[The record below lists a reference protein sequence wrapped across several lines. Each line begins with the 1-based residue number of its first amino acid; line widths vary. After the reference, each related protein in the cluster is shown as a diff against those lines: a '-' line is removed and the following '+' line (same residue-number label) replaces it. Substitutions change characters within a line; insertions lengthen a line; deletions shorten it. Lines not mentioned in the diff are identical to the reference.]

1 MSETNIPSG
10 VKALLDEEAPLPT
23 VVDQGPIYKID
34 PASKIAISKNYGKL
48 WKSRLDAATTARK
61 LHVDGWNEAI
71 RYYNHDQLS
80 HRTNTRDGQS
90 GNRYFSA
97 RRNTQWSETEN
108 LVYANVRAIMPALY
122 AKNPQAEFTV
132 VDENR
137 KDFVSQ
143 IEDLVNALASRKDAP
158 GLNLKI
164 HAKQAVLS
172 AELCNLGW
180 FEFGYTE
187 RSQSLQG
194 LQQQLLDAEQRLEKA
209 KDTHEIRTIEG
220 ELMALDESFAFIT
233 AAGPFVKY
241 RAPHSIV
248 VDADATMPDFSD
260 AKYIWIEDFY
270 PTSYLN
276 ARYGSKDEDGI
287 VKSLYEPTHVLL
299 ASDKTES
306 NMENFK
312 LFETDAEAHSYGY
325 NDTAALQRAHRTKC
339 WRIWDK
345 ITRRIYLY
353 ADNKWDWPIWVEND
367 PYGLPNFY
375 PLVPLFFNTTPIG
388 AYARSPVTYYLDQQ
402 DAVNE
407 IHDEFRRARQDI
419 RENVLYDNKFN
430 KETVELWLKGQSPSA
445 HGVEVPDGRSL
456 KDMILEKP
464 NAMLKALQLF
474 DPQRSLQAI
483 DRVSGVSDV
492 LRNAQFKTNTTNRAI
507 ENYNSSTAMR
517 LDEKIDAIEDALGT
531 VFYGIGF
538 LCAQFMSQEEVASV
552 LGEKRSKGW
561 QTFDAETLRKMFGC
575 QSVGGS
581 AQKPTSAAKKQQA
594 IEMGKLLSQMAQFAP
609 SVVLETTLTMFEEA
623 FDELELPDNW
633 ADRMKQEAQAALQKG
648 RTDNAG
654 RPGSGGGGAPALQ
667 ELAAII
673 DSLPPQ
679 AKQALGTALARGVPV
694 AEALPEVLRMVS
706 NNNPAQQQR
715 TMQ

>member
-1 MSETNIPSG
+1 MSDTNLPSG
-10 VKALLDEEAPLPT
+10 VKALLDEEAPIHAT
-23 VVDQGPIYKID
+23 VDQGPMYKID
-34 PASKIAISKNYGKL
+34 PASKVAVSKNYGKL
-48 WKSRLDAATTARK
+48 WKSRLDAALSARK
-61 LHVDGWNEAI
+61 VHVDAWDEAI
-71 RYYNHDQLS
+71 RYYNHDQQS
-80 HRTNTRDGQS
+80 HRSNSSEGRS

-97 RRNTQWSETEN
+97 RRNSQWSETEN

-137 KDFVSQ
+137 KKFIKQ
-143 IEDLVNALASRKDAP
+143 IENLVNAIAARKHDP

-172 AELCNLGW
+172 AELCNLSW

-194 LQQQLLDAEQRLEKA
+194 LQEQLLDAEQRLQNA
-209 KDTHEIRTIEG
+209 KDTNEIRVIEG

-233 AAGPFVKY
+233 PAGPFVKY
-241 RAPHSIV
+241 RAPHSVV
-248 VDADATMPDFSD
+248 VDADSVMPDFSD
-260 AKYIWIEDFY
+260 ARHIFIEDMY

-276 ARYGSKDEDGI
+276 ARYGKKGDNDQI
-287 VKSLYEPTHVLL
+287 QSLYEPTHVLL
-299 ASDKTES
+299 ATDKSEGDVQ
-306 NMENFK
+306 NFK
-312 LFETDAEAHSYGY
+312 LFETDAEAHAYGY
-325 NDTAALQRAHRTKC
+325 SDKSTLQRAHRTKC

-345 ITRRIYLY
+345 ITRRVYLY

-375 PLVPLFFNTTPIG
+375 PLVPLFFNTTPLG
-388 AYARSPVTYYLDQQ
+388 AYSRGPVTYYLDQQ

-419 RENVLYDNKFN
+419 RENVLFDNRFA
-430 KETVELWLKGQSPSA
+430 KETVEAWLKGSSTSA
-445 HGVEVPDGRSL
+445 HGVEVPDGRTL
-456 KDMILEKP
+456 KDMVLEKP

-474 DPQRSLQAI
+474 DPQRALQAV

-517 LDEKIDAIEDALGT
+517 LDEKIDAIEDTLGA
-531 VFYGIGF
+531 VFYGVGF
-538 LCAQFMSQEEVASV
+538 LCAQFMTKEEVMMV
-552 LGEKRSKGW
+552 LGAQRSDEW
-561 QTFDAETLRKMFGC
+561 QNYDAQSLRAMFGC

-623 FDELELPDNW
+623 FDELELPDDW
-633 ADRMKQEAQAALQKG
+633 AERMKQEAQASLQKG

-654 RPGSGGGGAPALQ
+654 GPGGGGDGQPALQ
-667 ELAAII
+667 QLAAMI
-673 DSLPPQ
+673 DALPPQ

-715 TMQ
+715 TVQ

>member
-1 MSETNIPSG
+1 MSETNIPTN
-10 VKALLDEEAPLPT
+10 VKAMLDEEAPVPT
-23 VVDQGPIYKID
+23 VVDQGPMYRID
-34 PASKIAISKNYGKL
+34 PASKIAVSKNYGKL
-48 WKSRLDAATTARK
+48 WKSRLDAAISARK
-61 LHVDGWNEAI
+61 LHVDGWDEAI
-71 RYYNHDQLS
+71 RYYNHDQQS
-80 HRTNTRDGQS
+80 HRHNSRDGRS

-97 RRNTQWSETEN
+97 RRNTDWSETEN

-137 KDFVSQ
+137 KAFITQ
-143 IEDLVNALASRKDAP
+143 NENLVNTLASRKSSP

-180 FEFGYTE
+180 FEYGYTE

-194 LQQQLLDAEQRLEKA
+194 LQQQLLETEQRLEKA
-209 KDTHEIRTIEG
+209 KDTHEIREIEG
-220 ELMALDESFAFIT
+220 ELMALDESFAFVT
-233 AAGPFVKY
+233 ASGPFVKY
-241 RAPHSIV
+241 RSPHSVI
-248 VDADATMPDFSD
+248 VDADSVMPDFSD
-260 AKYIWIEDFY
+260 AKYIWLEDLY

-276 ARYGSKDEDGI
+276 ARYGKKDESGKVI
-287 VKSLYEPTHVLL
+287 SLYEPTHVLL
-299 ASDKTES
+299 ATSKDEGDEK
-306 NMENFK
+306 NFK
-312 LFETDAEAHSYGY
+312 LFDTNAEAHSYGY
-325 NDTAALQRAHRTKC
+325 KDNAALDRASRTKC

-345 ITRRIYLY
+345 ITRRVYLY

-367 PYGLPNFY
+367 PYGLPDFY
-375 PLVPLFFNTTPIG
+375 PLAPLFFNTSPLG

-419 RENVLYDNKFN
+419 RECILYDSRFN
-430 KETVELWLKGQSPSA
+430 KETVEKWIKGSSPSA

-456 KDMILEKP
+456 KDMIVEKP

-474 DPQRSLQAI
+474 DPQRSLQAV

-517 LDEKIDAIEDALGT
+517 LDEKIDAIEDTLGL
-531 VFYGIGF
+531 VFFGVGF
-538 LCAQFMSQEEVASV
+538 LCAQFMPQKEVAAI
-552 LGEKRSKGW
+552 LGAKKAENW
-561 QTFDAETLRKMFGC
+561 QNYDAETLRSMFSC

-581 AQKPTSAAKKQQA
+581 SQKPTSAAKKQQA
-594 IEMGKLLSQMAQFAP
+594 IEIGKLLSQMAQFAP
-609 SVVLETTLTMFEEA
+609 GVVLETTLTMFGEA
-623 FDELELPDNW
+623 FDEMELPDDW
-633 ADRMKQEAQAALQKG
+633 ERRLQEEAKAALQKG

-654 RPGSGGGGAPALQ
+654 GPAGEGGGSGDALQ
-667 ELAAII
+667 QLAAMI
-673 DSLPPQ
+673 DALPPQ

-694 AEALPEVLRMVS
+694 AEALPEVLRMVN
-706 NNNPAQQQR
+706 NNNPA
-715 TMQ
+715 

>member
-1 MSETNIPSG
+1 MSESNIPTN
-10 VKALLDEEAPLPT
+10 VKAMLDEEAPISA
-23 VVDQGPIYKID
+23 VVDQGPMYQID
-34 PASKIAISKNYGKL
+34 PSSKVAVSKNYGKL
-48 WKSRLDAATTARK
+48 WKSRLDAAMSARK
-61 LHVDGWNEAI
+61 LHVDGWDEAI

-80 HRTNTRDGQS
+80 HRVNPQEGRS

-97 RRNTQWSETEN
+97 RRNDKWSETEN

-132 VDENR
+132 VDETR
-137 KDFVSQ
+137 KKFIAQ
-143 IEDLVNALASRKDAP
+143 NEDLVNTLASRKNAP

-180 FEFGYTE
+180 FEYGYTE

-194 LQQQLLDAEQRLEKA
+194 LQEQLLETEQRLAKA
-209 KDTHEIRTIEG
+209 KDMHEIREIEG
-220 ELMALDESFAFIT
+220 QLMALDESFAFVT

-241 RAPHSIV
+241 RSPHSVV
-248 VDADATMPDFSD
+248 VDADSVMPDFSD
-260 AKYIWIEDFY
+260 AKYIWIEDVY

-276 ARYGSKDEDGI
+276 ARYGKKDENGK
-287 VKSLYEPTHVLL
+287 VTSLYEPTHVLL
-299 ASDKTES
+299 ASDKSEGDVQ
-306 NMENFK
+306 NFK
-312 LFETDAEAHSYGY
+312 LFDTNAEAHAYGY
-325 NDTAALQRAHRTKC
+325 NDNTALERASRTKC

-345 ITRRIYLY
+345 ITRRVYLY

-367 PYGLPNFY
+367 PYGLPDFY
-375 PLVPLFFNTTPIG
+375 PLVPVFFNTTPLG

-419 RENVLYDNKFN
+419 RENVLYDSRFN
-430 KETVELWLKGQSPSA
+430 KDAVEKWIKGSSPSA
-445 HGVEVPDGRSL
+445 HGVEVPDGRTL

-474 DPQRSLQAI
+474 DPQRSLQAV

-517 LDEKIDAIEDALGT
+517 LDEKIDAIEDALGS
-531 VFYGIGF
+531 VFFGIGF
-538 LCAQFMSQEEVASV
+538 LCAQFMTEREVAAV
-552 LGEKRSKGW
+552 IGIKKAEGW
-561 QTFDAETLRKMFGC
+561 QNYDAETLREMFAC

-581 AQKPTSAAKKQQA
+581 SQKPTSASKKQQA
-594 IEMGKLLSQMAQFAP
+594 IELGKLLSQMAQFAP

-623 FDELELPDNW
+623 FDELDLPDDW
-633 ADRMKQEAQAALQKG
+633 AERMKEEAKASLQKG

-654 RPGSGGGGAPALQ
+654 GPPGEGGGDTAPALQ
-667 ELAAII
+667 QLAAMI
-673 DSLPPQ
+673 DALPPQ

-694 AEALPEVLRMVS
+694 AEALPEVLRMVK
-706 NNNPAQQQR
+706 NNNPA
-715 TMQ
+715 

>member
-1 MSETNIPSG
+1 MSETNIPTN
-10 VKALLDEEAPLPT
+10 VKAMLDEEAPVPT
-23 VVDQGPIYKID
+23 VVDQGPMYQID
-34 PASKIAISKNYGKL
+34 PASKIAVSKNYGKL
-48 WKSRLDAATTARK
+48 WKSRLDAAMSARK
-61 LHVDGWNEAI
+61 LHVDGWDEAI
-71 RYYNHDQLS
+71 RYYNHDQQS
-80 HRTNTRDGQS
+80 HRINSRDGRS

-97 RRNTQWSETEN
+97 RRNADWSETEN

-132 VDENR
+132 VDETR
-137 KDFVSQ
+137 KDFITQS
-143 IEDLVNALASRKDAP
+143 ENLVNTLATRKSSP

-194 LQQQLLDAEQRLEKA
+194 LQEQLLATEKRLAEA
-209 KDTHEIRTIEG
+209 KDTNEIREIEG

-241 RAPHSIV
+241 RSPHSVI
-248 VDADATMPDFSD
+248 VDADSVMPDFSD
-260 AKYIWIEDFY
+260 AKYIWLEDLY

-276 ARYGSKDEDGI
+276 ARYGKKDENSK
-287 VKSLYEPTHVLL
+287 VTSLYEPTHVLL
-299 ASDKTES
+299 ATDKSEGDVQ
-306 NMENFK
+306 NFK
-312 LFETDAEAHSYGY
+312 LFDTNAEAQSYGY
-325 NDTAALQRAHRTKC
+325 NNNAALDRASRTKC

-345 ITRRIYLY
+345 ITRRVYLY

-367 PYGLPNFY
+367 PYGLPDFY
-375 PLVPLFFNTTPIG
+375 PLAPLFFNTSPLG

-419 RENVLYDNKFN
+419 RECILYDARFN
-430 KETVELWLKGQSPSA
+430 KETVEKWIKGSSPSA
-445 HGVEVPDGRSL
+445 HGVDVPDGKTL
-456 KDMILEKP
+456 KDMIVEKP

-474 DPQRSLQAI
+474 DPQRSLQAV

-517 LDEKIDAIEDALGT
+517 LDEKIDAIEDTLGV
-531 VFYGIGF
+531 VFFGVGF
-538 LCAQFMSQEEVASV
+538 LCAQFMTQQEVAA
-552 LGEKRSKGW
+552 LIGAKKAEGW
-561 QTFDAETLRKMFGC
+561 QNFDAETLRKMFSC

-581 AQKPTSAAKKQQA
+581 SQKPTSAAKKQQA
-594 IEMGKLLSQMAQFAP
+594 IEVGKLLSQMAQFAP
-609 SVVLETTLTMFEEA
+609 GVVLETTLTMFGEA
-623 FDELELPDNW
+623 FDEMELPDGW
-633 ADRMKQEAQAALQKG
+633 EDRLKQEAQASLQKG

-654 RPGSGGGGAPALQ
+654 GPPGEGGGGSGGGDAFQ
-667 ELAAII
+667 QLAAMI
-673 DSLPPQ
+673 DALPPQ

-694 AEALPEVLRMVS
+694 AEALPEVLRMVN
-706 NNNPAQQQR
+706 NNNPA
-715 TMQ
+715 

>member
-1 MSETNIPSG
+1 
-10 VKALLDEEAPLPT
+10 
-23 VVDQGPIYKID
+23 
-34 PASKIAISKNYGKL
+34 
-48 WKSRLDAATTARK
+48 
-61 LHVDGWNEAI
+61 LHVDGWDEAI

-80 HRTNTRDGQS
+80 HRVNPQEGRS

-97 RRNTQWSETEN
+97 RRNDKWSETEN

-132 VDENR
+132 IDENR
-137 KDFVSQ
+137 KQFVTQ
-143 IEDLVNALASRKDAP
+143 IENLVNAIAARKSAP
-158 GLNLKI
+158 KLNLKI

-172 AELCNLGW
+172 AELCNIAWL
-180 FEFGYTE
+180 EFGYTE

-194 LQQQLLDAEQRLEKA
+194 LQEQLRDAEMRLEKA
-209 KDTHEIRTIEG
+209 KDTHEIRVIEG

-241 RAPHSIV
+241 RSPHSVV
-248 VDADATMPDFSD
+248 VDADSVMPDFSD
-260 AKYIWIEDFY
+260 AKYIWIEDVY

-276 ARYGSKDEDGI
+276 ARYGKKDENGK
-287 VKSLYEPTHVLL
+287 VTSLYEPTHVLL
-299 ASDKTES
+299 ASDKSEGDVQ
-306 NMENFK
+306 NFK
-312 LFETDAEAHSYGY
+312 LFDTNAEAHAYGY
-325 NDTAALQRAHRTKC
+325 NDNTALERASRTKC

-345 ITRRIYLY
+345 ITRRVYLY

-367 PYGLPNFY
+367 PYGLPDFY
-375 PLVPLFFNTTPIG
+375 PLVPVFFNTTPLG

-419 RENVLYDNKFN
+419 RENVLYDSRFN
-430 KETVELWLKGQSPSA
+430 KETVEKWIKGASPSA

-474 DPQRSLQAI
+474 DPQRSLQAV

-517 LDEKIDAIEDALGT
+517 LDEKIDAIEDALGML
-531 VFYGIGF
+531 FYGIGF
-538 LCAQFMSQEEVASV
+538 LCAQFMTEPEVSAI
-552 LGEKRSKGW
+552 LGTDRAKGW
-561 QTFDAETLRKMFGC
+561 QNYDAETLRSMFGC
-575 QSVGGS
+575 DAVGGS
-581 AQKPTSAAKKQQA
+581 TQKPTSSAKKQQA

-623 FDELELPDNW
+623 FDELDLPDDW
-633 ADRMKQEAQAALQKG
+633 AERMKEEAKAALQKG

-654 RPGSGGGGAPALQ
+654 GPPGEGGGNTAPALQ
-667 ELAAII
+667 QLAAMI
-673 DSLPPQ
+673 DALPPQ

-694 AEALPEVLRMVS
+694 AEALPEVLRMVN
-706 NNNPAQQQR
+706 NNNPA
-715 TMQ
+715 